1 MRARQ
6 LRSGQTGG
14 AAGLPIRTA
23 YAALAW
29 VIVFFAFHVYWYAG
43 GAFGRA
49 GALPALVPDS
59 VGGWIFEVLVV
70 SAFPLGAAVCLAI
83 ARGWPRGSMRRA
95 AAVVVWLGCA
105 LLALR
110 GGSGLVDDLTRA
122 AGLLPNGITGLSL
135 EETMGTAH
143 PSASE
148 LWSSYATDAYFAVG
162 GLIFGLLACR
172 YRTRRVTRACARG
185 HIAGVDRSR
194 EFRSGKGR
202 LVNAGPRAGS
212 RTEPEWDRGRR
223 AGPAGAGR

>member
-1 MRARQ
+1 MQARQ
-6 LRSGQTGG
+6 LRSGRTGG
-14 AAGLPIRTA
+14 TAGLPIRMA

-70 SAFPLGAAVCLAI
+70 SAFPLGAGVCLAI

-172 YRTRRVTRACARG
+172 YRTRRVTRACCAR
-185 HIAGVDRSR
+185 AYCRR
-194 EFRSGKGR
+194 
-202 LVNAGPRAGS
+202 GS
-212 RTEPEWDRGRR
+212 KQGIPQQ
-223 AGPAGAGR
+223 